1 MSNAKKLPRDGFVA
15 AVKKAAGHDQPVVQ
29 VEGFVGDSPA
39 DGYFRLYADP
49 SLNLHVDI
57 PESDVIHYEKMSSET
72 SPLGGYT
79 IWLNKDAVFAT
90 GEPEGK
96 NRAQQKFL
104 AGNIAEK
111 LGTGLVGYTPISWN
125 VAGCGSGWHTCRSHF
140 YTECFQSRFFRC
152 DITGGTILTAPITTR
167 ASLVDGCASALACP
181 WTDRFRETVVRVDPQ
196 ETRRFNDAGF
206 GRFQP

>member
-1 MSNAKKLPRDGFVA
+1 MSKARIPRDAFVA
-15 AVKKAAGHDQPVVQ
+15 KVKKAAGHDDPVVK

-49 SLNLHVDI
+49 SLNMHIDI
-57 PESDVIHYEKMSSET
+57 PESDVIHYEKMSSEE
-72 SPLGGYT
+72 SPLGGAA

-90 GEPEGK
+90 GDVEAK
-96 NRAQQKFL
+96 NRPQQKFL
-104 AGNIAEK
+104 AGDLAEK
-111 LGTGLVGYTPISWN
+111 LDTGLVGYTPISWY
-125 VAGCGSGWHTCRSHF
+125 AGCNSGWHTCRSHF

-152 DITGGTILTAPITTR
+152 DWTGTIVLTDRITTR

-181 WTDRFRETVVRVDPQ
+181 WTDRLRETVVQVNPQ

-206 GRFQP
+206 GRFNP